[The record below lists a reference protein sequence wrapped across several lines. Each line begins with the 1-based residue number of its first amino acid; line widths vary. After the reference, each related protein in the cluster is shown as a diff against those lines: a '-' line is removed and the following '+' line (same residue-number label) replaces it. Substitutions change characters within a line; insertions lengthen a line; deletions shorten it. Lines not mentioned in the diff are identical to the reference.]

1 MYVIKILF
9 GINCECECNKAFDF
23 SEHLDYK
30 NCTFKKRLVNK
41 FVEECNENIDE
52 VKLTKRSHTE
62 NGNSC
67 KHNSCIVYIV
77 LFSMF
82 FTINFAIGAYFLYY
96 KYMNHNKK
104 MFLNIMI
111 IFITHNI
118 KWGTSNN

>member
-41 FVEECNENIDE
+41 FVEECNENNDE

-62 NGNSC
+62 NENSY
-67 KHNSCIVYIV
+67 KHNSLELV
-77 LFSMF
+77 LIF
-82 FTINFAIGAYFLYY
+82 FTINTWIII
-96 KYMNHNKK
+96 KK
-104 MFLNIMI
+104 CF
-111 IFITHNI
+111 
-118 KWGTSNN
+118 